1 MRTEDGTIS
10 IPMAES
16 ESMRTLHYQH
26 SVDFHITSPTS
37 SPRVKSPF
45 QKGLSCPMESK
56 PACPL
61 AESYQLKITGKSSSI
76 TATSPAKF
84 TLEKAVMLALAV
96 ERFKKRLGR
105 PCRDGWGCEASCF
118 QDTDLVG
125 NFNAL
130 IEEAISYTSYEDA
143 EMAVGSYRFMQ
154 SECQQVK
161 DDHDKS
167 LKLSDNLQLMAM
179 FLQQPND
186 EVTLNMRYYKAT
198 ASEYNHLPVVLG
210 INNENLFVSCTG
222 SQENP
227 RLKVEKWDQTLH
239 NISSATDLLRFVF
252 FKKVS
257 NAGHTFEFESAMY
270 RGWYISTSHKNKQP
284 VEMDVK
290 EHHKRITIFTAK

>member
-1 MRTEDGTIS
+1 MRTEVGTIS

-16 ESMRTLHYQH
+16 ESLRTLHYQH
-26 SVDFHITSPTS
+26 SVDFHLTSPTS
-37 SPRVKSPF
+37 CPRVKTPF
-45 QKGLSCPMESK
+45 QKSLSMESK
-56 PACPL
+56 PASFL

-76 TATSPAKF
+76 TAASSAKF

-96 ERFKKRLGR
+96 ERFKKKLRQ
-105 PCRDGWGCEASCF
+105 PWRDGLGSEASCF
-118 QDTDLVG
+118 QDTDLLG
-125 NFNAL
+125 NFNVL
-130 IEEAISYTSYEDA
+130 IEEAINYTSYEDT

-154 SECQQVK
+154 SECQQVM

-167 LKLSDNLQLMAM
+167 LKLSDNLQLTAM

-186 EVTLNMRYYKAT
+186 EVTLNVRYYKAT
-198 ASEYNHLPVVLG
+198 TSENNHLPVVLG

-222 SQENP
+222 PQDSP
-227 RLKVEKWDQTLH
+227 RMKVEKWDQTLH
-239 NISSATDLLRFVF
+239 NISCATDLLRFVF
-252 FKKVS
+252 FKKIS

-290 EHHKRITIFTAK
+290 EHHKRITIFTTK